1 MAILGGDIRDA
12 NNPLTIDTLEDLKTI
27 LTDTSYIPSAGSGS
41 YYIAFPE
48 VYNAPK
54 VIDLRSKGWNPI
66 TINTTE
72 FSPSSPMTI
81 NIYFNGWTI
90 LGLSMMDNTFL
101 NIRAGYGGSQTQSIS
116 TINIYDMI
124 IKNAY
129 VFCLTNDCCLI
140 RYNKGNSNGSASLR
154 LYRCK
159 ISAIL
164 DAQYYYNAYCVY
176 NYSRYAYLYINQC
189 SFNLQAANSGDSS
202 RKVRCIY
209 SYEDSYTIMTN
220 CIVSISSKRWIC
232 NEKTSFVVAGTQMRF
247 CKVIGDIIGS
257 STSIYYMSIIQ
268 ATGQCAYNAVDISYT
283 TNQSYDSSGK
293 VGISF
298 GSGVNMVNRS
308 KLKHKTGELIAIVD
322 GNYRTLCTTE
332 QMIDKDWL
340 NDHYFICGETPSDA
354 PPHKRRLIFITHL
367 HERRCA

>member
-27 LTDTSYIPSAGSGS
+27 LTNTSYIPVAGSGS

-48 VYNAPK
+48 VYDGPK

-66 TINTTE
+66 TITTTE
-72 FSPSSPMTI
+72 FAPSNATMTI

-90 LGLSMMDNTFL
+90 LGLSMMDSTFL
-101 NIRAGYGGSQTQSIS
+101 YIRTAFGGGNISNSTS

-129 VFCLTNDCCLI
+129 IFSLTNDCCLI
-140 RYNKGNSNGSASLR
+140 RYNKRSSDGSASLR

-159 ISAIL
+159 ISAML
-164 DAQYYYNAYCVY
+164 DSQYYYYAYGIY
-176 NYSRYAYLYINQC
+176 NMASYGYLYINQC
-189 SFNLQAANSGDSS
+189 SFNLQAANSGDAS
-202 RKVRCIY
+202 RHIRCIS
-209 SYEDSYTIMTN
+209 SYDVNLPNNVMTN
-220 CIVSISSKRWIC
+220 CILSISSKRWIC
-232 NEKTSFVVAGTQMRF
+232 NEGTSYVISGTAMRF
-247 CKVIGDIIGS
+247 CKVIGDITGS
-257 STSIYYMSIIQ
+257 STSIYYMSVIK
-268 ATGQCAYNAVDISYT
+268 AAGQCAYNAVDLSYT

-298 GSGVNMVNRS
+298 GSGVNLVNKS
-308 KLKHKTGELIAIVD
+308 KLKHKSGEMIAIVD
-322 GNYRTLCTTE
+322 GNYKTLCTTE

-340 NDHYFICGETPSDA
+340 NDHYFICGDTPSDA
-354 PPHKRRLIFITHL
+354 PPP
-367 HERRCA
+367 